1 MPAAWPATRSCLF
14 VSAVISDFA
23 SGALAGLAV
32 AMPIGAVG
40 TYLIGLAAR
49 ERTLTAAA
57 AALGIASVDG
67 AYAIVAALGGAG
79 LQALLRQVTSW
90 LVWIAAITLV
100 IVATR
105 TLLMAINRYRG
116 YIGTLAE
123 PSKLTPARAY
133 LNLFAVTAINPATV
147 VTFAAVV
154 VGRSVSE
161 AGSSWPAVAAFAL
174 GAFLASAAWQLM
186 LAGGGSLL
194 GRLLR
199 GRRGQL
205 GIAVCSAVI
214 MLSLAVGVLLS

>member
-1 MPAAWPATRSCLF
+1 
-14 VSAVISDFA
+14 
-23 SGALAGLAV
+23 
-32 AMPIGAVG
+32 MPIGAVG

-79 LQALLRQVTSW
+79 LQALLKEVTGW
-90 LVWIAAITLV
+90 LVWIAAIALV

-116 YIGTLAE
+116 HLGTLVE
-123 PSKLTPARAY
+123 RRTLTPARAY
-133 LNLFAVTAINPATV
+133 LNLFALTAVNPATV

-154 VGRSVSE
+154 IGRSVSE
-161 AGSSWPAVAAFAL
+161 GGSSWLAVGLFAF
-174 GAFLASAAWQLM
+174 GAFLASASWQLL
-186 LAGGGSLL
+186 LAGGGTLL
-194 GRLLR
+194 GRLLH

-214 MLSLAVGVLLS
+214 MLGLAAGVLLS